1 MFFSSLG
8 RVLGFKSKKK
18 MPNPLRP
25 AMQHLKSRFKSN
37 FIVSVMSFAHAQKS
51 FICEWF
57 YPSQIHHH
65 PVILNSDQ
73 ST

>member
-1 MFFSSLG
+1 MFFFFFGEGS
-8 RVLGFKSKKK
+8 RGFKSKKK

-37 FIVSVMSFAHAQKS
+37 FIVFVMSFAHAQKS

-57 YPSQIHHH
+57 YPSQILT
-65 PVILNSDQ
+65 PPPSDFK
-73 ST
+73 